1 MAEARLVQG
10 RYRLLEL
17 IGRGGMGE
25 VWRAMDE
32 SLGRQVAVKCLKP
45 PGPQHD
51 AGFTRILR
59 ERFRREARVA
69 AGLQHR
75 GVTVVHDF
83 GESDGVLYLVMEFL
97 DGPNLCQIL
106 TATGHRPLPVG
117 DVVDIADQLA
127 AALSYTHRQ
136 GIVHRDL
143 KPANVVRLSDGTAK
157 ICDFGIARL
166 GHDIAATSRLTG
178 TGVAMGTPHY
188 MSPEQIGGSEVDLRS
203 DLYSLGCV
211 LYELATGAPP
221 FAMDDPWAVL
231 IAHRDTPPRRP
242 SAHRPELPD
251 HLDRIILDLLAKEPA
266 GRPADA
272 SEIVRRIAFG
282 RGAPGYVPTVV
293 TTQPGFTGGGVGA
306 RRGEGGPGRGERR
319 GDGGGVGQYGGEGE
333 GVRRGSDTEA
343 FRGDPRAGV
352 GESRRPEA
360 WRQAGEAVRF
370 GELPRA
376 GEPARSS
383 GLPHA
388 DERPRSDEQPRS
400 SEPPRAEGADRA
412 AVSPPQQQPPAR
424 VFGAA
429 PRPVDPRLP
438 LWTRGM
444 TQGPKATGARTPPP
458 PSTPLSGT
466 WTSRPALGVVPSP
479 SPRQPPSPE
488 ELAVLA
494 RRHDVGLRLGG
505 LGRWGE
511 AGEVHRAVAGERA
524 RVLGEEHPD
533 TLASRYEVAFVLSR
547 TGRALDALREYQQV
561 AAARARSLGDDHAD
575 TLAARQETAY
585 VLGQL
590 GRHLEAH
597 QVYTTVLAGRTRAM
611 GADHPD
617 TLRCRHNLAFNL
629 ARLGRLTESY
639 RMAREVAAARARVL
653 GEEHPDTLATRHEV
667 AYTLG
672 QLARWPEAL
681 GAFREVAQA
690 RARVLGPDHPDTLAA
705 RHETGIAL
713 GRLGRGAEALAL
725 YRELTRDRTR
735 VHGPAHPET
744 LRARHGL
751 GVNLGRLGRWE
762 EALAESR
769 DVHAIRARVLGEDHE
784 DTLVSRREVAVAL
797 GWLGR
802 WQDALAHY
810 REIATTREHLLGP
823 DHPDTLTARDDEAQC
838 LRCLDGG
845 RLREPRV
852 PHRRGA

>member
-1 MAEARLVQG
+1 MAESRLIQG

-51 AGFTRILR
+51 AGFMRILR

-97 DGPNLCQIL
+97 DGLNLCQIL
-106 TATGHRPLPVG
+106 TATGHRPLPVP

-143 KPANVVRLSDGTAK
+143 KPANVVRLADGTAK

-166 GHDIAATSRLTG
+166 GHDIAVTSRLTG
-178 TGVAMGTPHY
+178 VGVAMGTPHY

-266 GRPADA
+266 GRPGDA

-282 RGAPGYVPTVV
+282 RAPGYVPTVV
-293 TTQPGFTGGGVGA
+293 TAQPGFVGGGVGA
-306 RRGEGGPGRGERR
+306 
-319 GDGGGVGQYGGEGE
+319 
-333 GVRRGSDTEA
+333 
-343 FRGDPRAGV
+343 
-352 GESRRPEA
+352 
-360 WRQAGEAVRF
+360 
-370 GELPRA
+370 GELPRP
-376 GEPARSS
+376 GD
-383 GLPHA
+383 LTH
-388 DERPRSDEQPRS
+388 S
-400 SEPPRAEGADRA
+400 SEPPRAEDAARP
-412 AVSPPQQQPPAR
+412 AVSPHQPPPPATA
-424 VFGAA
+424 FSTT
-429 PRPVDPRLP
+429 PPPTDPRLP

-444 TQGPKATGARTPPP
+444 TEGPKATGPR
-458 PSTPLSGT
+458 TPLSPQPALSGN
-466 WTSRPALGVVPSP
+466 WTPRPALGVVPNP
-479 SPRQPPSPE
+479 SPQQPPSPE
-488 ELAVLA
+488 KLAVLA
-494 RRHDVGLRLGG
+494 RRHNAGLGLGG

-511 AGEVHRAVAGERA
+511 AGEVHRAVAAERA
-524 RVLGEEHPD
+524 QVLGADHPD
-533 TLASRYEVAFVLSR
+533 TLASRYEGAFALSR
-547 TGRALDALREYQQV
+547 TGRAQDALREYQQV
-561 AAARARSLGDDHAD
+561 AAARARCLGDDHSD

-597 QVYTTVLAGRTRAM
+597 QTYTTVLAARTRVM
-611 GADHPD
+611 GPDHPD

-629 ARLGRLTESY
+629 GKLGRLTESY
-639 RMAREVAAARARVL
+639 RMAREVAADRARVL
-653 GEEHPDTLATRHEV
+653 GEEHPDTLVTRYEV

-681 GAFREVAQA
+681 AAYREVAEA

-705 RHETGIAL
+705 RHETGIGL
-713 GRLGRGAEALAL
+713 GRLGRSAEALSL
-725 YRELTRDRTR
+725 YRELTQDRTR

-802 WQDALAHY
+802 WQDALTHY
-810 REIATTREHLLGP
+810 REIATTHEHLLGP
-823 DHPDTLTARDDEAQC
+823 DHPDTLTAREDETQC
-838 LRCLDGG
+838 RRRLGG
-845 RLREPRV
+845 DRAPEPRV
-852 PHRRGA
+852 LRQRGA